1 MEGECVRKSAGKLRT
16 DEIAKCAF
24 LTLNDSS
31 FVAGIE
37 LFVNG
42 GKGKI

>member
-1 MEGECVRKSAGKLRT
+1 MESECVRKSAGKVRT
-16 DEIAKCAF
+16 DEIAKRAF
-24 LTLNDSS
+24 LASNDSS

-42 GKGKI
+42 GRGKI

>member
-1 MEGECVRKSAGKLRT
+1 MEGDCVRKSAGKLRT
-16 DEIAKCAF
+16 DKIAKRAF
-24 LTLNDSS
+24 LASNDSS